1 MTGEIMTF
9 REFKIR
15 INNYRKDLQRI
26 RRESKENAKA
36 LRQQLERQYYEMS
49 SIQLYESGYDI
60 RVKEAEEAEK
70 EDEFLNGCID
80 TIDWV
85 VDLMKEV
92 ENEQKQKKTKP

>member
-1 MTGEIMTF
+1 MTF

-15 INNYRKDLQRI
+15 INGYRKELRRI
-26 RRESKENAKA
+26 RRESKKNAKI
-36 LRQQLERQYYEMS
+36 LKKELERQYYEMS
-49 SIQLYESGYDI
+49 SIQLYESGYDL
-60 RVKEAEEAEK
+60 RVKKAEEAGK

-85 VDLMKEV
+85 ADLLKEV